1 MFSKDFL
8 NEEAIYK
15 LNIIVEMENKLDRND
30 LVYKTGYSKKDKKSG
45 FQKFKTIR
53 SFEREIY
60 GNDLSLDD
68 VLEQKIRLKDGTDIF
83 QKIKKALTLKNGIIL
98 QRLPIA
104 LAHVK
109 AVNTSETL

>member
-1 MFSKDFL
+1 
-8 NEEAIYK
+8 
-15 LNIIVEMENKLDRND
+15 MENKLDRND
-30 LVYKTGYSKKDKKSG
+30 LVYKTGNKKKDKKFG

-68 VLEQKIRLKDGTDIF
+68 VLELQIRLKDGTDIF

-104 LAHVK
+104 LAQVK